1 MIAHAQDL
9 PPKGATVKVPGV
21 EVVIDKNDNWE
32 TVGMIVVVVLG
43 IYLGIKLIN
52 KYFKD

>member
-9 PPKGATVKVPGV
+9 PPKSASIKAAGM

-32 TVGMIVVVVLG
+32 TVGMIVVLVLA
-43 IYLGIKLIN
+43 IYLGIKLIK
-52 KYFKD
+52 KYFKE